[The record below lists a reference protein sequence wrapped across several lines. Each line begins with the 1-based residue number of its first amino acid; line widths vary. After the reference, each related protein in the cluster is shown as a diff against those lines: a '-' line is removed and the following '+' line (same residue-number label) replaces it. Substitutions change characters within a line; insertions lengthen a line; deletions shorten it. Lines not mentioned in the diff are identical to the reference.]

1 MAFHYGDAVVLVQKS
16 PAGIIRRVNALVVA
30 SSTSTNDAPLRTPAR
45 LALPAGE
52 YLDVF
57 FPRTF
62 PEGQEPKA
70 RTADIVFQFAGVV
83 PPWKDGAFIGWEYP
97 KDKNVK
103 LKSFLM
109 ANFKDETGDETPED
123 CAVRLLGKAKK
134 K

>member
-57 FPRTF
+57 FPRAF

-83 PPWKDGAFIGWEYP
+83 PPWKDGAFIGWEAGSATAVAPTPPPPQPADDDAPTSP
-97 KDKNVK
+97 KK
-103 LKSFLM
+103 
-109 ANFKDETGDETPED
+109 
-123 CAVRLLGKAKK
+123 VRWGK
-134 K
+134 